1 MSYTQRYSK
10 YRAKRT
16 EYGGAVY
23 DSRFEAGVAHEL
35 DMRLRA
41 GEIAAVERQFQ
52 VVCVPYTKDGRP
64 MPTLAV
70 RHKIDFRITHLGG
83 ESFELI
89 EAKGLE
95 LADYQMRRRWLESF
109 WLPEHLD
116 HRYTVIKDSGG
127 GRGLRWS
134 KKR

>member
-1 MSYTQRYSK
+1 MTYTQRKTK

-16 EYGGAVY
+16 EYNGEVY
-23 DSRFEAGVAHEL
+23 DAKLESGVAYQL

-52 VVCVPYTKDGRP
+52 VVCIPYTRDGRAVP
-64 MPTLAV
+64 ALSV
-70 RHKIDFRITHLGG
+70 RHKVDFRIKHLDD
-83 ESFELI
+83 SYELV

-95 LADYQMRRRWLESF
+95 LSDYRTRRRWLEAF
-109 WLPEHLD
+109 WLPEHPD
-116 HRYTVIKDSGG
+116 HTYTVIKDSGS

-134 KKR
+134 KKP

>member
-1 MSYTQRYSK
+1 MTYTQRYTK

-16 EYGGAVY
+16 EYNGEGY
-23 DSRFEAGVAHEL
+23 DSKLEAGVAMQL
-35 DMRLRA
+35 DMRLKA

-52 VVCVPYTKDGRP
+52 VVCIPYTKDGRP

-70 RHKIDFRITHLGG
+70 RHKIDFRITHHDG
-83 ESFELI
+83 SYELI

-95 LADYQMRRRWLESF
+95 LGDYKFRRKWLEAF
-109 WLPEHLD
+109 WLPEHPD
-116 HRYTVIKDSGG
+116 HTYTVIKDSGS

-134 KKR
+134 KKP

>member
-1 MSYTQRYSK
+1 MTYTQRFTK

-16 EYGGAVY
+16 EYNGEVY
-23 DSRFEAGVAHEL
+23 DSKLEAGVGYQL

-70 RHKIDFRITHLGG
+70 RHKIDFRITHHDQTY
-83 ESFELI
+83 ELI

-95 LADYQMRRRWLESF
+95 LGDYKMRRKWLEAF
-109 WLPEHLD
+109 WLPEHPD
-116 HRYTVIKDSGG
+116 HTYTVVKDSGS

-134 KKR
+134 KKP